1 MYLRGTLGLRVSSEF
16 SSSEVAIS
24 EGEMQDEDLMMQKY
38 MSYSVNV
45 LKEKYKGLYRDYYR
59 AY

>member
-1 MYLRGTLGLRVSSEF
+1 MYIRGTLGLRVSCEF
-16 SSSEVAIS
+16 SSYKVATS
-24 EGEMQDEDLMMQKY
+24 EGEMQDEVLMMQKY
-38 MSYSVNV
+38 MSYSLNS